1 MDPRVKPA
9 GDAAWYRTPKQVDRE
24 PLQCTGIE
32 PFRPPARLMDWW
44 NWGRCMYSRA
54 HVFGPGASRF
64 EDCRIGAAFGI
75 GFGACA
81 AFFLGLYW
89 LMQPSVSANSG
100 LADYR
105 PPPKTVV
112 TDAHAPWVPPS
123 ASEAFRR
130 RALDEP
136 RPEIVKRAVAEEPK
150 KETKK
155 QEARSAP
162 RQARPVQQQANSF
175 WGGWGGGGYAQ
186 SQSQARP
193 SGSRPW

>member
-1 MDPRVKPA
+1 
-9 GDAAWYRTPKQVDRE
+9 
-24 PLQCTGIE
+24 
-32 PFRPPARLMDWW
+32 MDWS
-44 NWGRCMYSRA
+44 NWGRCMYLRA

-112 TDAHAPWVPPS
+112 TDAYAPWVPPS
-123 ASEAFRR
+123 TALPM
-130 RALDEP
+130 RAPGEP
-136 RPEIVKRAVAEEPK
+136 RPEIAKRTVTEEPK
-150 KETKK
+150 KQTKK
-155 QEARSAP
+155 E
-162 RQARPVQQQANSF
+162 
-175 WGGWGGGGYAQ
+175 
-186 SQSQARP
+186 
-193 SGSRPW
+193 

>member
-1 MDPRVKPA
+1 MH
-9 GDAAWYRTPKQVDRE
+9 
-24 PLQCTGIE
+24 
-32 PFRPPARLMDWW
+32 
-44 NWGRCMYSRA
+44 SRA
-54 HVFGPGASRF
+54 NLFGPGASRF
-64 EDCRIGAAFGI
+64 EEGRTVGAFGI

-112 TDAHAPWVPPS
+112 TGAYAPWVPPS
-123 ASEAFRR
+123 ASEAFPR
-130 RALDEP
+130 RAPDEP
-136 RPEIVKRAVAEEPK
+136 RPVVTKSTVAEEPK

-162 RQARPVQQQANSF
+162 RQARPVREQPNSF
-175 WGGWGGGGYAQ
+175 WGGWGGGGGGGYAQ
-186 SQSQARP
+186 SQSQSQSR
-193 SGSRPW
+193 SFGSRPWF